1 MIYLSHFQFRLR
13 FCKVFCNYVSGNTDD
28 SFIVTPTKSKYGTS
42 LICKKVLDRENTSL
56 YHFQII
62 AKSVVLP
69 NSTRYRNITVT
80 VADEN
85 DNAPEFEEKDYS
97 ISILEDV
104 MIGSTVIRVKAED
117 KDIGE
122 NANVTYSI
130 LPGPA
135 LEYFEINPKNGSVK
149 VIKKLDR
156 EKESLFVIYL
166 TASDGRFISY
176 KVLTIKVSDVND
188 HVPYFSKDRYFVDVQ
203 ETITPGIPI
212 LTIVAIDKD
221 SGNNSKLQ
229 YSIEDGNKGNLFM
242 INELGTIFTTNFL
255 TYVNDSFFSLVIAVK
270 DNGNPS
276 LVNPNKTIVKLTIKR
291 ANDKLPTF
299 SQPEY
304 SVAIPENSP
313 NEIIEILAKDYKG
326 NSMYIVLIQT
336 YEAPT
341 KTISRIKNVLFISD
355 YLC

>member
-1 MIYLSHFQFRLR
+1 MI
-13 FCKVFCNYVSGNTDD
+13 
-28 SFIVTPTKSKYGTS
+28 TPTKSKYGTS
-42 LICKKVLDRENTSL
+42 LIRKKVLDRENTSL

-62 AKSVVLP
+62 AKSVIRP

-85 DNAPEFEEKDYS
+85 DNAPVFEEKDYS

-104 MIGSTVIRVKAED
+104 MIGSTVMEVKAED

-135 LEYFEINPKNGSVK
+135 LDYFEINPKNGSIK

-156 EKESLFVIYL
+156 EKKSSFVTYL
-166 TASDGRFISY
+166 TASDGKFISY
-176 KVLTIKVSDVND
+176 KALTIKISDAND
-188 HVPYFSKDRYFVDVQ
+188 HVPYFSRDQYSVNVQ
-203 ETITPGIPI
+203 ETIKPGIPI
-212 LTIVAIDKD
+212 LTVVAIDKD

-229 YSIEDGNKGNLFM
+229 YSIENGNKGNLFM
-242 INELGTIFTTNFL
+242 INELGTIFTTDFL
-255 TYVNDSFFSLVIAVK
+255 RNVNDSFFSLVIAVK
-270 DNGNPS
+270 DHGNPS
-276 LVNPNKTIVKLTIKR
+276 LANPNTTIVKLTIKR

-304 SVAIPENSP
+304 FVTIPENSP
-313 NEIIEILAKDYKG
+313 NEVIQILAKDYKG
-326 NSMYIVLIQT
+326 NSMYIVLI
-336 YEAPT
+336 
-341 KTISRIKNVLFISD
+341 KTNESLTLAMSRIHV
-355 YLC
+355 